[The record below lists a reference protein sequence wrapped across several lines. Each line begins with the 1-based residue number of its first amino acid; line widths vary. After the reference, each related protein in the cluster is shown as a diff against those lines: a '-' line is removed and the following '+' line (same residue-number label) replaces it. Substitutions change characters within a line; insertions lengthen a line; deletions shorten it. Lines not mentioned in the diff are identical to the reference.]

1 MVLLPPSQ
9 DCNGIFGGPAL
20 LDSCGVCQLAYVYN
34 FVTHVPTYINDT
46 LGLVLGPTEILVM
59 PNDPSNPLW
68 NSSCSGCTNNY
79 DPLALNFDSTASFND
94 GSCLY
99 PDCNGIA
106 YGTSVLD
113 SCGVCQP
120 AFVYD
125 NLFATIVQYVTDTF
139 GLVLGPTEVFLMPS
153 SSLNPV

>member
-1 MVLLPPSQ
+1 MS
-9 DCNGIFGGPAL
+9 
-20 LDSCGVCQLAYVYN
+20 S
-34 FVTHVPTYINDT
+34 
-46 LGLVLGPTEILVM
+46 
-59 PNDPSNPLW
+59 PSNPLW
-68 NSSCSGCTNNY
+68 NSSCSGCT

-106 YGTSVLD
+106 YGTSLLD
-113 SCGVCQP
+113 DCGVCQP

-153 SSLNPV
+153 SSLNPVWNSCYGCTDSLH